1 MIAFNLLD
9 DDWNFDS
16 EGNYRTGWYDFNSDD
31 LVTTL
36 NVNKIVV
43 LLSSCRTVELLLLVV
58 VLLLLLLFVLLFA
71 F

>member
-9 DDWNFDS
+9 DDWNFDFLL
-16 EGNYRTGWYDFNSDD
+16 NYRTGRYGFNSDD

-43 LLSSCRTVELLLLVV
+43 LLSSCRRVVVV
-58 VLLLLLLFVLLFA
+58 VLLLLLLFVLLFDNNI
-71 F
+71 

>member
-9 DDWNFDS
+9 DDWNFDFLLY
-16 EGNYRTGWYDFNSDD
+16 YRTGRYDFNSDD

-43 LLSSCRTVELLLLVV
+43 LLSSCVIEL
-58 VLLLLLLFVLLFA
+58 LLLLLLFVLLFDT
-71 F
+71 

>member
-9 DDWNFDS
+9 DDWNFDFLL
-16 EGNYRTGWYDFNSDD
+16 NYRTGRYDFNSDD

-43 LLSSCRTVELLLLVV
+43 LLSSCRRVAVV
-58 VLLLLLLFVLLFA
+58 VLYCCCCCLFCFLIIIF
-71 F
+71 